1 MPQGDVVSMYCCG
14 PTVYNTAHIGNLRT
28 YIFEDVL
35 VRAIRAC
42 GHTVKH
48 VMNITDVGHLVSDAD
63 TGEDKMEKG
72 AAREGKSVWQIAEH
86 YTQEFR
92 ANMKA
97 LNINEPSVWAKATDH
112 IPEMIA
118 LVKTLQDK
126 GFGYRTADGIYFDT
140 SKFPAYRD
148 FAQLDIEGMDAG
160 HRIEMGDKRN
170 ITDFALWKF
179 SPANEKRQMEWESP
193 WGLGF
198 PGWHIECSAMA
209 LKHLGQPLDIHCG
222 GTDHIRVHHTNE
234 IAQTEAATGTQ
245 FSRFWVHGEFLVL
258 DKGKMSKSS
267 GSFLSVKT
275 LVDEGI
281 SPLAYRAFCYSAHY
295 RSPLTFAF
303 EGVQSAAQGLR
314 SLKKQ
319 VAEISARCAT
329 PVSVAAARVDEVLT
343 RFWDAVCDDL
353 NMPKAMAAVWDLL
366 RDAQVSDAEKLQAI
380 QRADAVLGL
389 DLLVPDVD
397 SSSKAV
403 VEHDGTKV
411 TVVSSLALSADD
423 VEKVVQSVLLRKAA
437 KKAKNFAEAD
447 RIRAEMTS
455 AGIELKDLPGG
466 AVECTLRK

>member
-1 MPQGDVVSMYCCG
+1 MYCCG

-28 YIFEDVL
+28 YISEDVL

>member
-1 MPQGDVVSMYCCG
+1 VPQGDVVSMYCCG

-28 YIFEDVL
+28 YISEDVL

>member
-1 MPQGDVVSMYCCG
+1 VPQGDVVSMYCCG

-28 YIFEDVL
+28 YISEDVL

-245 FSRFWVHGEFLVL
+245 FSRCMVSFWCLTRVRC
-258 DKGKMSKSS
+258 
-267 GSFLSVKT
+267 
-275 LVDEGI
+275 
-281 SPLAYRAFCYSAHY
+281 PNRRAVFS
-295 RSPLTFAF
+295 RSRRWWMRGFRPWPT
-303 EGVQSAAQGLR
+303 GR
-314 SLKKQ
+314 S
-319 VAEISARCAT
+319 AT
-329 PVSVAAARVDEVLT
+329 PRTIAAR
-343 RFWDAVCDDL
+343 
-353 NMPKAMAAVWDLL
+353 
-366 RDAQVSDAEKLQAI
+366 
-380 QRADAVLGL
+380 
-389 DLLVPDVD
+389 
-397 SSSKAV
+397 
-403 VEHDGTKV
+403 
-411 TVVSSLALSADD
+411 
-423 VEKVVQSVLLRKAA
+423 
-437 KKAKNFAEAD
+437 
-447 RIRAEMTS
+447 
-455 AGIELKDLPGG
+455 
-466 AVECTLRK
+466 